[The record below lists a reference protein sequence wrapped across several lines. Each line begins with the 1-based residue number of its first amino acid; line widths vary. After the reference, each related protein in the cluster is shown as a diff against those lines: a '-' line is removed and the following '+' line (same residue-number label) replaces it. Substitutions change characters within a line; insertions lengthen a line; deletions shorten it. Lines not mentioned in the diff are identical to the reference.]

1 MCGLYKAKLLAR
13 LSCHTLCSAK
23 ICLWLLLLAEGGN
36 QWDWGTELR
45 FQPEQGGCAVGSLE
59 KVH

>member
-23 ICLWLLLLAEGGN
+23 ICLWLLLLAEGGISGIGAQN
-36 QWDWGTELR
+36 
-45 FQPEQGGCAVGSLE
+45 
-59 KVH
+59 